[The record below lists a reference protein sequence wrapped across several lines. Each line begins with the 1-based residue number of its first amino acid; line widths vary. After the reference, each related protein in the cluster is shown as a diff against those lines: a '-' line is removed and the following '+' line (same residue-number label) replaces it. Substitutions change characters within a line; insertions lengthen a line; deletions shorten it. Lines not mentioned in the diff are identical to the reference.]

1 MRNRQ
6 LHGAVAAF
14 VEEAAWQLAAETA
27 DGAEIEFEIVRGGRR
42 DSPLYCY
49 RPLTADFIEQRVG
62 LLARLESFLPAVHA
76 VSGLSGLDRYLDARG
91 ERGYPVETRSRA
103 EFALRVFL
111 SRVFEESTDFA
122 LSDDRLDRAYG
133 ELDAA
138 LYEGRTDTV
147 VIAPLLGLEVAS
159 DAVALGE
166 GLTLVRGDAFPED
179 APADALWAPGA
190 AAPVA
195 HARVR
200 LRRLLTA
207 LRLYDTTPVAYG
219 PLAWTRT
226 GGSPWQPFAL

>member
-14 VEEAAWQLAAETA
+14 AEEAAWQLAAETA

-76 VSGLSGLDRYLDARG
+76 LSGVSGLDRYLDARG
-91 ERGYPVETRSRA
+91 ERGYPVEARSRA

-122 LSDDRLDRAYG
+122 LSPERLERAYG
-133 ELDAA
+133 E
-138 LYEGRTDTV
+138 EIGR
-147 VIAPLLGLEVAS
+147 
-159 DAVALGE
+159 
-166 GLTLVRGDAFPED
+166 
-179 APADALWAPGA
+179 
-190 AAPVA
+190 A
-195 HARVR
+195 HV
-200 LRRLLTA
+200 
-207 LRLYDTTPVAYG
+207 
-219 PLAWTRT
+219 
-226 GGSPWQPFAL
+226 